1 MFGSFSGGSLFLCL
15 SGMASRIPLHGVNA
29 SFNTFMNSD
38 CSLNS
43 LSFSSIWPASALT
56 GVSPSIPVVVV
67 VGDTAGN
74 TDIGVEVVGGA
85 AHAEEIDAR

>member
-1 MFGSFSGGSLFLCL
+1 MWS
-15 SGMASRIPLHGVNA
+15 SGMASSIPGHGVNA

-43 LSFSSIWPASALT
+43 FSFSRIWPASALP
-56 GVSPSIPVVVV
+56 GVSPSVPVVMF

-74 TDIGVEVVGGA
+74 TDIGVEVVGGDD
-85 AHAEEIDAR
+85 HAVEIDAR